1 VTPTRLAADL
11 AGERCARSA
20 EPEGRPGQRLPGA
33 QPRTGCPRRH
43 FASDKRTHM
52 AQRVLITAGAA
63 GIGKEIAKAFAGDGA
78 AVCVCDI
85 DARALE
91 AASNEIAGLK
101 TIVCDVSKRP
111 DIERMVAGAVEALGG
126 LDVLVNNAGIAGPT
140 APVEEADPDQWEAV
154 MTVDVI
160 GTFHV
165 TRLAIPHLKK
175 SAAGSIVV
183 MSSLGGR
190 FGYPNR
196 SAYCTAKMGL
206 IGFAKTLSRELG
218 PYKIRCNAIAPGA
231 VGGDRMERV
240 LQGRAA
246 ASHTTLDEARKAAM
260 SIQSLKRFVDPKDI
274 AALVLFLTSDSGKS
288 ISGQV
293 LPIDND
299 AQTSSY

>member
-1 VTPTRLAADL
+1 
-11 AGERCARSA
+11 
-20 EPEGRPGQRLPGA
+20 
-33 QPRTGCPRRH
+33 
-43 FASDKRTHM
+43 M
-52 AQRVLITAGAA
+52 AQRVLVTAGAA
-63 GIGKEIAKAFAGDGA
+63 GIGKEIARAFAANGA
-78 AVCVCDI
+78 TVCVCDI
-85 DARALE
+85 DVKALDT
-91 AASNEIAGLK
+91 AAKDIPGLK
-101 TIVCDVSKRP
+101 TVVCDVSKRR
-111 DIERMVAGAVEALGG
+111 DIERMVASAVGALGG

-140 APVEEADPDQWEAV
+140 APVEDVDPDRWEAV

-165 TRLAIPHLKK
+165 TRLAIPYLKK

-218 PYKIRCNAIAPGA
+218 QYNIRCNAIAPGA

-240 LQGRAA
+240 LQGRAEA
-246 ASHTTLDEARKAAM
+246 GHKTLDEAREDAM
-260 SIQSLKRFVDPKDI
+260 SIQSLKRFVDPTDI
-274 AALVLFLTSDSGKS
+274 AALVVFLTSDSGKS

-299 AQTSSY
+299 AQTSAY

>member
-1 VTPTRLAADL
+1 MT
-11 AGERCARSA
+11 
-20 EPEGRPGQRLPGA
+20 
-33 QPRTGCPRRH
+33 
-43 FASDKRTHM
+43 
-52 AQRVLITAGAA
+52 QRVLITAGAS
-63 GIGKEIAKAFAGDGA
+63 GIGKEVARAFVANGA
-78 AVCVCDI
+78 TVCVCDI
-85 DARALE
+85 NAQALE
-91 AASNEIAGLK
+91 TAANDIPGLV
-101 TIVCDVSKRP
+101 TLVCDVSKRQ
-111 DIERMVAGAVEALGG
+111 DIERMVASAVDALGG

-140 APVEEADPDQWEAV
+140 APVETADPEQWEAV
-154 MTVDVI
+154 MAVDVI

-218 PYKIRCNAIAPGA
+218 PYNIRCNAIAPGA

-240 LQGRAA
+240 LQGRADA
-246 ASHTTLDEARKAAM
+246 DHKTLEEERQAM
-260 SIQSLKRFVDPKDI
+260 MGIQSLKRFVDPKDI
-274 AALVLFLTSDSGKS
+274 ASLIVFLTSDAGKS

-293 LPIDND
+293 IPIDND
-299 AQTSSY
+299 AQTSA

>member
-1 VTPTRLAADL
+1 MT
-11 AGERCARSA
+11 
-20 EPEGRPGQRLPGA
+20 
-33 QPRTGCPRRH
+33 
-43 FASDKRTHM
+43 
-52 AQRVLITAGAA
+52 QRVLVTAGAA
-63 GIGKEIAKAFAGDGA
+63 GIGKEIARAFAAKGA

-85 DARALE
+85 DVKALE
-91 AASNEIAGLK
+91 LSAKEIPGLK
-101 TIVCDVSKRP
+101 TIVCDVSKRA

-140 APVEEADPDQWEAV
+140 APVEDADPDQWEAV
-154 MTVDVI
+154 MKIDVI
-160 GTFHV
+160 GAFHV

-183 MSSLGGR
+183 MSSVGGR

-218 PYKIRCNAIAPGA
+218 QYGIRCNAIAPGA
-231 VGGDRMERV
+231 VGGDRIERV
-240 LQGRAA
+240 LQGRAQA
-246 ASHTTLDEARKAAM
+246 EHKTLDEERHAAM

-274 AALVLFLTSDSGKS
+274 AALVVFLTSDSGKS

-293 LPIDND
+293 VPIDND
-299 AQTSSY
+299 AQTSAL